1 AIPLA
6 LPFSL
11 GVGDYNVNVTF
22 SGSQDYYGNST
33 VASLRAKA
41 GTLTELDVPASL
53 ESGQQFS
60 GLFTLT
66 LEDGTPLANAPLLVS
81 LEPSGMTLLAVTD
94 ANGTA
99 RFSAEFDGNA
109 TQPFFVRVTY
119 QGDEFHLSNSAE
131 AAITWRAPPE
141 VPNYLL
147 WLLVALAVAAT
158 GGTAYGW
165 HWYATRHIRAIRK
178 VLTATA
184 VALEQNA
191 DYREAIIS
199 SYREMSRV
207 LQGHGYLRR
216 NFETVREFRDALREA
231 VPLDHASIERL
242 TSLYEA
248 ADYSTTDQQGDDRT
262 AAIGSLRAVLES
274 LETLMQEAS

>member
-1 AIPLA
+1 
-6 LPFSL
+6 
-11 GVGDYNVNVTF
+11 
-22 SGSQDYYGNST
+22 
-33 VASLRAKA
+33 
-41 GTLTELDVPASL
+41 
-53 ESGQQFS
+53 
-60 GLFTLT
+60 
-66 LEDGTPLANAPLLVS
+66 
-81 LEPSGMTLLAVTD
+81 
-94 ANGTA
+94 
-99 RFSAEFDGNA
+99 
-109 TQPFFVRVTY
+109 
-119 QGDEFHLSNSAE
+119 
-131 AAITWRAPPE
+131 
-141 VPNYLL
+141 
-147 WLLVALAVAAT
+147 
-158 GGTAYGW
+158 
-165 HWYATRHIRAIRK
+165 